1 MGHINST
8 TINTDRKRGKHLN
21 FEDRCIIKVF
31 RKLKYSMRRI
41 ADKLNCSPSTI
52 MYELRRDTGER
63 NGARGRFPE
72 YSARRGQNRYE
83 ANRSCCH
90 KHTRVTADNPFVVWA
105 LSMIR
110 SEHWSID
117 ACVGYAQTHDLFPGE
132 DIICTKTFYNAV
144 WNGTILLTPF
154 DLPEALKRR
163 SKKARIHKN
172 KRIFG
177 RSIDERAEV
186 AASREEIGHWEI
198 DTVVG
203 KKSGSESVVL
213 TIVEKVTDFYIAMK
227 IPGKNPLSVMTA
239 MEVPREEYGEK
250 FSSVFKTITSDN
262 GTEFSEL
269 SNLEKYGV
277 LVYFAHPYS
286 SWERPQNERHNRI
299 FRRFVPKGIS
309 IDRYSAKQIL
319 EYADSMN
326 SLPRKILGYMTPEE
340 LFEAFLDQLYSVTKV
355 QNVS

>member
-1 MGHINST
+1 MI
-8 TINTDRKRGKHLN
+8 RRG
-21 FEDRCIIKVF
+21 
-31 RKLKYSMRRI
+31 
-41 ADKLNCSPSTI
+41 
-52 MYELRRDTGER
+52 TGER

-132 DIICTKTFYNAV
+132 DIICTKTFYNAM
-144 WNGTILLTPF
+144 WNGTISLTPF

-203 KKSGSESVVL
+203 KKFGSESVVL

-227 IPGKNPLSVMTA
+227 IPGKDPLSVMRA
-239 MEVPREEYGEK
+239 MEVLREEYGEK
-250 FSSVFKTITSDN
+250 FSSLFKTITADN

-269 SNLEKYGV
+269 NNLEKREI
-277 LVYFAHPYS
+277 LVYFTHPCS
-286 SWERPQNERHNRI
+286 SWERLKM
-299 FRRFVPKGIS
+299 KGITAFS
-309 IDRYSAKQIL
+309 DALHLREDLLIDIL
-319 EYADSMN
+319 PSRSSNMLTA
-326 SLPRKILGYMTPEE
+326 
-340 LFEAFLDQLYSVTKV
+340 
-355 QNVS
+355 

>member
-8 TINTDRKRGKHLN
+8 TINTDRKIGKHLN
-21 FEDRCIIKVF
+21 FEDRCSIKVF

-41 ADKLNCSPSTI
+41 ADELNCSLSTI
-52 MYELRRDTGER
+52 MYELRRGTGER

-72 YSARRGQNRYE
+72 YSARRGQNRYD

-117 ACVGYAQTHDLFPGE
+117 ACVGYAQIHNLFPSE

-144 WNGTILLTPF
+144 WNGTISLTPF
-154 DLPEALKRR
+154 DLPEALMRR
-163 SKKARIHKN
+163 FKKARIRKN

-186 AASREEIGHWEI
+186 ATSREEIGHWEI

-203 KKSGSESVVL
+203 KKSSSES
-213 TIVEKVTDFYIAMK
+213 YHR
-227 IPGKNPLSVMTA
+227 
-239 MEVPREEYGEK
+239 REGHR
-250 FSSVFKTITSDN
+250 
-262 GTEFSEL
+262 L
-269 SNLEKYGV
+269 
-277 LVYFAHPYS
+277 
-286 SWERPQNERHNRI
+286 
-299 FRRFVPKGIS
+299 
-309 IDRYSAKQIL
+309 
-319 EYADSMN
+319 
-326 SLPRKILGYMTPEE
+326 
-340 LFEAFLDQLYSVTKV
+340 LYSDED
-355 QNVS
+355 SR